1 MTCKSNLI
9 PFLEE
14 IADSDLTITTV
25 LLNKNLR
32 LWKVLIDSGQQQSD
46 ANTNYRTMIIGR
58 MRLTVACR

>member
-14 IADSDLTITTV
+14 IADSDLTITTL

-32 LWKVLIDSGQQQSD
+32 LWKVLIDSGQQQSG
-46 ANTNYRTMIIGR
+46 ANTNYRTMIMGR
-58 MRLTVACR
+58 KRVTVAYR

>member
-1 MTCKSNLI
+1 MTCKSNRI

-14 IADSDLTITTV
+14 IADSDLTITPV

-32 LWKVLIDSGQQQSD
+32 LWKVFIDSWQQQSG

-58 MRLTVACR
+58 ERVTVAYR

>member
-1 MTCKSNLI
+1 MTCTSNLI

-32 LWKVLIDSGQQQSD
+32 RWKVLIDSGQQQSD

-58 MRLTVACR
+58 MRVTVAYR

>member
-14 IADSDLTITTV
+14 IADSDLTITMV

-58 MRLTVACR
+58 MRVTVACR